1 MQFSIYWFRKRKK
14 EIEIMS
20 LFGKK
25 KDEKEMV
32 KEQSGCCCGGNCNE
46 ESVEAAKETLSSG
59 ANVKVL
65 GGNALEKNVKEAL
78 SELGMTDEID
88 HVTDFG
94 QIAAMG
100 VMSTPALVI
109 DNKVVSMGK
118 VLSKDDVIK
127 ALKKVRG

>member
-1 MQFSIYWFRKRKK
+1 
-14 EIEIMS
+14 
-20 LFGKK
+20 
-25 KDEKEMV
+25 MV
-32 KEQSGCCCGGNCNE
+32 
-46 ESVEAAKETLSSG
+46 
-59 ANVKVL
+59 
-65 GGNALEKNVKEAL
+65 NAMENVKEAL

-109 DNKVVSMGK
+109 NVKISAQWGK

-127 ALKKVRG
+127 ALRKRLGIGMKKVAFICPFMQKSGCRSIGKHFCIDVFEDYSAERNEATNKSGCSSYYERNVWH

>member
-1 MQFSIYWFRKRKK
+1 M
-14 EIEIMS
+14 
-20 LFGKK
+20 
-25 KDEKEMV
+25 
-32 KEQSGCCCGGNCNE
+32 
-46 ESVEAAKETLSSG
+46 
-59 ANVKVL
+59 
-65 GGNALEKNVKEAL
+65 VKEAL